1 MLGTVFADD
10 FEQVQMLA
18 KLVWGQIRAF
28 VPAPALRSFSGGGFI
43 RG

>member
-1 MLGTVFADD
+1 MFFADD

-28 VPAPALRSFSGGGFI
+28 VT
-43 RG
+43 

>member
-1 MLGTVFADD
+1 LFFADD

-18 KLVWGQIRAF
+18 KLVWGQIRVIRA
-28 VPAPALRSFSGGGFI
+28 I